1 MTPSN
6 YPIALRDSGSCS
18 RLDGRISDFIA
29 RVWLVPVSD
38 SETLYHTLVRVL
50 HPLLGTE
57 FDANVS
63 YFVGFSG
70 FYLAD
75 CSLPLDLSR
84 RNLVLWVRV
93 HSAIHGDCLS
103 CGGRSRRIVY
113 LLDR

>member
-1 MTPSN
+1 M
-6 YPIALRDSGSCS
+6 
-18 RLDGRISDFIA
+18 
-29 RVWLVPVSD
+29 VPVSD

-75 CSLPLDLSR
+75 CSLPLDL
-84 RNLVLWVRV
+84 RNRKLVLWVRV
-93 HSAIHGDCLS
+93 HLAIHGDLS
-103 CGGRSRRIVY
+103 FLRWQESQDCFSLGTIMEE
-113 LLDR
+113 DND